1 MNNEIDRLLDLQIE
15 ATQISIYCDIIRN
28 LLLKHRSI
36 SIIKVILISFIIKKR
51 QCSATKFLRNSDSE
65 NCNPSRNM

>member
-15 ATQISIYCDIIRN
+15 ATQISIYCGIIRN
-28 LLLKHRSI
+28 LLLKLRSI

-51 QCSATKFLRNSDSE
+51 QYLQASIYNGKKR
-65 NCNPSRNM
+65 